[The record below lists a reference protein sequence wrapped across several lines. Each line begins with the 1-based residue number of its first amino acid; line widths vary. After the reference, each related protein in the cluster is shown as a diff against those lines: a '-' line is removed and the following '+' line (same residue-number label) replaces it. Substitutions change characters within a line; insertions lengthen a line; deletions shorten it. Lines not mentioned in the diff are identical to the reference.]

1 MCRNAITQFHV
12 WEEAVCG
19 EQSQIQS
26 LAADEVGRNASQ
38 QEVGAFQH
46 GMCPQ
51 IAIAVVIVTPVEDM
65 KASRLGVIPRRVCYA
80 LIKVLVEYEVNIMAV
95 SEHSATYLPQ
105 QQV

>member
-1 MCRNAITQFHV
+1 MCRDAITQFHV

-26 LAADEVGRNASQ
+26 LAPDEISRYATQ
-38 QEVGAFQH
+38 QEVGTFQY

-80 LIKVLVEYEVNIMAV
+80 LIKVLLKYEVNIMAV
-95 SEHSATYLPQ
+95 SEHSTSYFPQ